1 MFDDCIIMAG
11 GSGTRLW
18 PASNSRRPKQFLPL
32 SGEEGQSF
40 FSTALER
47 ALALTRRRDG
57 RVIVI
62 AGKNHAPQVS
72 AACAPFGEE
81 EKKRMILIPEPEA
94 KNTAPAIACG
104 AVFAERSLEG
114 GTGGGRS
121 ILVLTSDHIIGPL
134 DIFKADAELAAHF
147 TRQGKLAVFGIPPA
161 GPETGYGYIEAGDA
175 LPCPAG
181 KGGGAGKA
189 RAFAV
194 KSFREK
200 PGRAAAE
207 NFVAAGCFYWN
218 SGMFAFSTPF
228 MLEEFR
234 RSAPEV
240 LAPFEKLGAP
250 GGRRVE
256 NGLTLID
263 NWPGLGEAYREAES
277 ISIDYAVAEKCRE
290 SVVIPARFNWIDIGN
305 WDEYAKLLKH
315 TGSEVYSAGAEDCFV
330 DSDIPVALAGVEGLI
345 VSLRSGRDGSPPSLL
360 IAKKGESQRLRE
372 IVDQIKAAGRTELL

>member
-32 SGEEGQSF
+32 SREPGTAGKSF

-47 ALALTRRRDG
+47 AFALTRRRGG

-62 AGKNHAPQVS
+62 AGKSHVPHVTAS
-72 AACAPFGEE
+72 CASLGEE
-81 EKKRMILIPEPEA
+81 ERKRVVLIPEPEA
-94 KNTAPAIACG
+94 RNTAPAIACG
-104 AVFAERSLEG
+104 TIYAERSAGES
-114 GTGGGRS
+114 RN

-134 DIFKADAELAAHF
+134 DLFKADAEAAGF
-147 TRQGKLAVFGIPPA
+147 FARQGKLAVFGIPPA
-161 GPETGYGYIEAGDA
+161 APETGYGYIEAGDA
-175 LPCPAG
+175 LSYPAPD
-181 KGGGAGKA
+181 KEQATAGA

-194 KSFREK
+194 RSFREK
-200 PGRAAAE
+200 PDRAAAE
-207 NFVAAGCFYWN
+207 NFVAAGRFYWN

-234 RSAPEV
+234 RNAPEV
-240 LAPFEKLGAP
+240 LGPFEKLGLP
-250 GGRRVE
+250 GGSRGE
-256 NGLTLID
+256 KGLALMD
-263 NWPGLGEAYREAES
+263 DWPGLGDAYREAKS

-290 SVVIPARFNWIDIGN
+290 TVVIPARFDWIDIGN
-305 WDEYAKLLKH
+305 WDEYAKLLKD
-315 TGSEVYSAGAEDCFV
+315 TGSEVYGAGAKDCFV

-345 VSLRSGRDGSPPSLL
+345 VTLRSGRDGSPPSLL

>member
-32 SGEEGQSF
+32 SRESGEAGRSF

-47 ALALTRRRDG
+47 ALALTRQEDG

-62 AGKNHAPQVS
+62 AGKSHVPHVT
-72 AACAPFGEE
+72 AACASLREE
-81 EKKRMILIPEPEA
+81 EKKRIVLIPEPEA
-94 KNTAPAIACG
+94 RNTAPAIACG
-104 AVFAERSLEG
+104 AIYAERSAGEG
-114 GTGGGRS
+114 RN
-121 ILVLTSDHIIGPL
+121 ILVLTSDHLIGPL
-134 DIFKADAELAAHF
+134 GLFKADAETAGFFA
-147 TRQGKLAVFGIPPA
+147 RQGKLAVFGIPPA
-161 GPETGYGYIEAGDA
+161 APETGYGYVEAGDA
-175 LPCPAG
+175 LPCPDAG
-181 KGGGAGKA
+181 EEQTVGA

-200 PGRAAAE
+200 PDRATAE
-207 NFVAAGCFYWN
+207 NFVAAGRFYWN

-234 RSAPEV
+234 RNAPEV
-240 LAPFEKLGAP
+240 LAPFEKLGLP
-250 GGRRVE
+250 GGNRAE
-256 NGLTLID
+256 GLTLID
-263 NWPGLGEAYREAES
+263 DWPGLGNAYRKAES

-290 SVVIPARFNWIDIGN
+290 TVVIPARFDWIDIGN
-305 WDEYAKLLKH
+305 WDEYAKLLKD
-315 TGSEVYSAGAEDCFV
+315 TGSEVYSAGAKDCFV

-345 VSLRSGRDGSPPSLL
+345 VTLRSGRDGSPPALL